1 MDDTVREKFEEIE
14 EALKVE
20 SERVSELVSRV
31 QWLESVVDKLAE
43 TTALQTVILD
53 VPRGEPYWLRNEWEE
68 LRNKLTEQNNAF
80 VEEVKKKRAERKA
93 RV

>member
-1 MDDTVREKFEEIE
+1 MDDTAREKFEELE

-31 QWLESVVDKLAE
+31 QWLEGVVDKVAE

-53 VPRGEPYWLRNEWEE
+53 VPRGEAYWLRNEWEQ
-68 LRNKLTEQNNAF
+68 LRNKLTELNNAF
-80 VEEVKKKRAERKA
+80 VEVVKKKRAERKG